1 MTAQGAHT
9 APKNRA
15 VLLCPERPIRNAR
28 VLKNSRIAI
37 RRGELN
43 CALETARQLNTKV
56 SGRSNRKRQAA
67 GRRSLVPLTGIPN
80 TTIVHGPMY
89 RVLVLLIVTFAMI
102 APAPTSAARAAR
114 PESALD
120 LIHVPWQQLG
130 YEIIFMA
137 PRAGFRAMTIPAK
150 HRIEIYARPE
160 DDLELLAYDIAHE
173 LGHAIDL
180 TYNTAETRMEWMR
193 LRGID
198 PATTWFGCDRCS
210 DYNTPSGDFA
220 ETFALLLRGPKY
232 FRSRIAALPTPE
244 QIPALA
250 RLFPKEFLP
259 PL

>member
-1 MTAQGAHT
+1 MTSSSLALTSDKVRVMPG
-9 APKNRA
+9 PVRDERA
-15 VLLCPERPIRNAR
+15 DALRARYHAAFGDAELPVPVEAIAEDLLGLQVGESENLAVSGMLLRPERQIWLNA
-28 VLKNSRIAI
+28 
-37 RRGELN
+37 GE
-43 CALETARQLNTKV
+43 
-56 SGRSNRKRQAA
+56 G
-67 GRRSLVPLTGIPN
+67 
-80 TTIVHGPMY
+80 
-89 RVLVLLIVTFAMI
+89 
-102 APAPTSAARAAR
+102 AARR
-114 PESALD
+114 RFTL
-120 LIHVPWQQLG
+120 
-130 YEIIFMA
+130 
-137 PRAGFRAMTIPAK
+137 
-150 HRIEIYARPE
+150 
-160 DDLELLAYDIAHE
+160 AHE

-193 LRGID
+193 LRRID